1 MFKRFKGILLALIIL
16 LSALG
21 VSACGGRKEEL
32 PDFEADKGVK
42 TVRFA
47 GLCEPPPAGYY
58 SYPGGT
64 TNESFITKERYEEVK
79 ECGID
84 IVIAHAQQD
93 VTQIGPA
100 LEAAQAAGVKYI
112 AQYQSAINFG
122 NSTPE
127 NIEKA
132 IGDLLD
138 HEAVYGIV
146 VKDEPAYTSFGALG
160 RAYQKFKQVSDKYFY
175 INLLPCYGMGGTLTF
190 PQYIE
195 TYCKTVGTNFIST
208 DFYPYDY
215 DYLNYSVREN
225 WLYNLEVMQKAAVR
239 YDMEHWEY
247 LQGNKAYPQ
256 SKVPDY
262 YDLRQEI
269 YTSMCY
275 GTELFQYYCYF
286 TPAEFGPEEEYR
298 CLIGY
303 DGERTDIY
311 DAAKKINN
319 EIHDFEH
326 VYMNFVDGWKGV
338 MTYIGTNN
346 EMGENSAFGLLQ
358 SPITKHGRIKEVK
371 TQEDLVMG
379 AYRNKDNYDAFMMVN
394 FAIPGLRKSSDVS
407 VTFNGATKAVCYI
420 GGKKVVK
427 DLKGGKLEL
436 TLDAGEGVFV
446 IPVNA

>member
-1 MFKRFKGILLALIIL
+1 MFKRIKGILLALIII
-16 LSALG
+16 LSAPG
-21 VSACGGRKEEL
+21 ITACGGRKEEI
-32 PDFEADKGVK
+32 PDFSADKGVK

-58 SYPGGT
+58 HYKDGT
-64 TNESFITKERYEEVK
+64 TNESFITVERYKQVK

-84 IVIAHAQQD
+84 IVIAHAQQNVND
-93 VTQIGPA
+93 IGPA
-100 LEAAQAAGVKYI
+100 LEAAKEAGVKYI

-122 NSTPE
+122 SSTPE
-127 NIEKA
+127 KVETL
-132 IGDLLD
+132 IGDLLA

-160 RAYQKFKQVSDKYFY
+160 RAYNVFKQVSDKYFY
-175 INLLPCYGMGGTLTF
+175 INLLPQYGMSGEITF

-208 DFYPYDY
+208 DFYPYNY
-215 DYLNYSVREN
+215 DYLNHTMVET

-247 LQGNKAYPQ
+247 LQGNKAYPS
-256 SKVPDY
+256 SKIPDY
-262 YDLRQEI
+262 YDLRHEI

-286 TPAEFGPEEEYR
+286 TPAEFGDREENR

-303 DGERTDIY
+303 DGEPTDIY

-319 EIHDFEH
+319 EIHSFEH
-326 VYMNFVDGWKGV
+326 VYMNFVDGWKGA
-338 MTYIGTNN
+338 MTFIGSKN
-346 EMGENSAFGLLQ
+346 ETGENAAFAHLK
-358 SPITKHGRIKEVK
+358 SPIEKHGRIKKVE
-371 TQEDLVMG
+371 TEEDLVVG
-379 AYRNKDNYDAFMMVN
+379 AYRNEDQYDAFMMVN
-394 FAIPGLRKSSDVS
+394 FSIPGERKESKVS

-420 GGKKVVK
+420 GGEEKIF
-427 DLKGGKLEL
+427 DLEDGKLDL
-436 TLDAGEGVFV
+436 TLGAGEGVFV